1 MPLSP
6 GQILNNR
13 YRIVK
18 LLGQGGF
25 GAVYRAWD
33 TNLNGPVA
41 VKENFDPSP
50 ASQNQFAREASM
62 LFLLRHN
69 NLPRVIDHFNIHG
82 QGQYLVMDF
91 VEGEDLQTMLDQTG
105 GSLAEA
111 SVLSWIE
118 QVCDALAYMHAQNPP
133 IIHRDIKPANIK
145 ITPQGQAMLVDF
157 GIAKTY
163 DPSSATTQGA
173 RAVTPGF
180 SPNEQYGQGRTDAR
194 SDVYAL
200 GATLYNLLTGQTPVE
215 SVQRTTGA
223 SLPAPRTLNPL
234 ISPSIENAILKAME
248 IAPAQRF
255 QSTGEFKAILLRLP
269 SVQITGA
276 IPSSTPVSA
285 APPVARLAPLQKT
298 GRVRLPIWAFVAIGL
313 ILVVCIGATGAYT
326 FGFFPKKTPE
336 PAASPTRTRRPTQS
350 EVPRAVATPGQAST
364 EAIPAAQPT
373 PVPSEMVITRVVT
386 GSTSGV
392 ATSLAPTTIP
402 PSGPVKDPSPT
413 PNSPA
418 FSSLQQGKIAYVSY
432 ENGHNQIFVTD
443 LSNEGSKSSLLPE
456 PKGAAR
462 SESPWWSPEGDKL
475 AIFSKVNGQN
485 QVFVITYPLP
495 GTLQDLKTS
504 SWTDYT
510 HTPTWSPNGDR
521 ILLLATQQNK
531 VRFIILNA
539 SNGKV
544 LDSISPG
551 IDRAGL
557 PAWSPNGKLIAFTD
571 GKAIYTI
578 PIEGGNPVTLTTSG
592 HENYSPAWS
601 PDGVWIAYQSD
612 AGRADGHD
620 EIWML
625 NPNGGIPRKIT
636 TTPDNAWAR
645 APTWSPD
652 GKWIIFVSNQDKS
665 IGADYGELYAVSVDT
680 EKTIQLTHTGGN
692 VYDWRPSWGK

>member
-69 NLPRVIDHFNIHG
+69 NLPRVIDHFNIPT

-91 VEGEDLQTMLDQTG
+91 VEGEDLDAMLDQTG
-105 GSLAEA
+105 GWLAEA
-111 SVLSWIE
+111 SVLPWIE

-145 ITPQGQAMLVDF
+145 ITPQGKAMLVDF
-157 GIAKTY
+157 GIAKAY
-163 DPSSATTQGA
+163 DPNSATTQGA

-194 SDVYAL
+194 TDVYAL
-200 GATLYNLLTGQTPVE
+200 GATLYNLLTGQTPEE
-215 SVQRTTGA
+215 SVQRTTGV
-223 SLPAPRTLNPL
+223 SLSAPRTLNPL
-234 ISPSIENAILKAME
+234 ISPSIEKAILKAME
-248 IAPAQRF
+248 IAPAHRF
-255 QSTGEFKAILLRLP
+255 QSIGEFKAILLRQP

-285 APPVARLAPLQKT
+285 VPPVARPAPLQKT
-298 GRVRLPIWAFVAIGL
+298 GGRLPIWVFVAIGL

-326 FGFFPKKTPE
+326 FGFFPKKTTE
-336 PAASPTRTRRPTQS
+336 PAVNPTRTPRPTQS
-350 EVPRAVATPGQAST
+350 EVTRAIATPGQAST
-364 EAIPAAQPT
+364 QSNPGAQPT
-373 PVPSEMVITRVVT
+373 QISPERAPTLVVT
-386 GSTSGV
+386 ESASGV
-392 ATSLAPTTIP
+392 ATKPPTANIP
-402 PSGPVKDPSPT
+402 PSGPVKDQSPT
-413 PNSPA
+413 PKNPGI
-418 FSSLQQGKIAYVSY
+418 SSWQQGKLAYVSY
-432 ENGHNQIFVTD
+432 ENGHNQIFVRE
-443 LSNEGSKSSLLPE
+443 LSDESSKSSLLPE
-456 PKGAAR
+456 PNGATR
-462 SESPWWSPEGDKL
+462 TESPWWSPGGDKL
-475 AIFSKVNGQN
+475 AFFSQVNNQN
-485 QVFVITYPLP
+485 QAFVINYPLP
-495 GTLQDLKTS
+495 GTLQDLKTR

-521 ILLLATQQNK
+521 ILLAATQQNK
-531 VRFIILNA
+531 NRFIILNA

-544 LDSISPG
+544 LSSISPG
-551 IDRAGL
+551 IEQARL

-578 PIEGGNPVTLTTSG
+578 PIDGGIPVTLTTAG

-601 PDGVWIAYQSD
+601 PDGVWITYQSD
-612 AGRADGHD
+612 AGRAAGHD

-625 NPNGGIPRKIT
+625 NPNGGNPRKVT
-636 TTPDNAWAR
+636 STPDNAWAR

-652 GKWIIFVSNQDKS
+652 GNWIIFVSNQDKS

-680 EKTIQLTHTGGN
+680 GKTIQLTHTGGN